1 MNREAFFDNAKIFL
15 IFLVVFGH
23 LIQPLITESPVILTM
38 YQFIYLFHM
47 PAMILLTGFF
57 AKGIGKLGYVSNL
70 MRKLL
75 LPYLLFQ
82 LIYSSY
88 FYYTGSEGWDTPLFY
103 PHWSLWFLLSLFSW
117 HILLIFFKKIPP
129 FFGISLAVILGLLVG
144 YIDTIGHTYSISRTF
159 VFFPF
164 FLGGYWLTKEQIFQW
179 KEPVYRLISLVV
191 ILLTV
196 LILTILPDFQVQWL
210 FGSFSY
216 GALEAPQLGVLFRIA
231 QYFFGISLAFSIF
244 AWVPRQP
251 FYWTKFGQ
259 QTFYVYLLHGLF
271 IHFFR
276 ETEILRINNVFEFLL
291 VCLLAMAI
299 VLLLSSRVVFLS
311 FQPVIEGK
319 LTALK
324 LAMKGKKSTYTV
336 GNSKY
341 MY

>member
-1 MNREAFFDNAKIFL
+1 MNREAFFDNAKLFL

-129 FFGISLAVILGLLVG
+129 FFGIFLAVILGLLVG

-164 FLGGYWLTKEQIFQW
+164 FLWRI
-179 KEPVYRLISLVV
+179 LVNKG
-191 ILLTV
+191 T
-196 LILTILPDFQVQWL
+196 DFSMERTCIP
-210 FGSFSY
+210 FDKSCCYPPNSADTDDSSRFSS
-216 GALEAPQLGVLFRIA
+216 PMVV
-231 QYFFGISLAFSIF
+231 
-244 AWVPRQP
+244 W
-251 FYWTKFGQ
+251 
-259 QTFYVYLLHGLF
+259 
-271 IHFFR
+271 
-276 ETEILRINNVFEFLL
+276 
-291 VCLLAMAI
+291 
-299 VLLLSSRVVFLS
+299 VLLLWRSRSS
-311 FQPVIEGK
+311 
-319 LTALK
+319 
-324 LAMKGKKSTYTV
+324 STWCAI
-336 GNSKY
+336 
-341 MY
+341 